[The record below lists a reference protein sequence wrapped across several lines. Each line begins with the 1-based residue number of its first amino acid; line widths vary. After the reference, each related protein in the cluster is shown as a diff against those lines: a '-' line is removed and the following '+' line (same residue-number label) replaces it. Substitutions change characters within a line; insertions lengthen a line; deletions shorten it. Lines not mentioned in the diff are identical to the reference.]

1 MELQQQQIR
10 MRQMKYMT
18 ALLLGSLL
26 ALGATAAGAYSL
38 AGSWTMNVEKST
50 FTGPSFKSQTRTYA
64 VAADG
69 TVTMSFT
76 AVAADGSSVTGGAT
90 LKTDG
95 KDYPITGSN
104 DYDTTALRKVNG
116 STVSFKLKKAGKTV
130 GHGTRVISARGK
142 VLTLTSTVSGADGKP
157 YTSKIVFDKQ

>member
-1 MELQQQQIR
+1 
-10 MRQMKYMT
+10 MKYLT
-18 ALLLGSLL
+18 TLLIGSLL

-38 AGSWTMNVEKST
+38 TGTWTMNAEKST
-50 FTGPSFKSQTRTYA
+50 FTGPAFKSQTRTYA

-69 TVTMSFT
+69 TATMSFT
-76 AVAADGSSVTGGAT
+76 AVAADGSTVTGGAT

-104 DYDTTALRKVNG
+104 DYDTTALTKVNG
-116 STVSFKLKKAGKTV
+116 STVKFTLKKAGKVV
-130 GHGTRVISARGK
+130 GHGTRTISAHGK
-142 VLTLTSTVSGADGKP
+142 VLTLTSTVKGGDGKR